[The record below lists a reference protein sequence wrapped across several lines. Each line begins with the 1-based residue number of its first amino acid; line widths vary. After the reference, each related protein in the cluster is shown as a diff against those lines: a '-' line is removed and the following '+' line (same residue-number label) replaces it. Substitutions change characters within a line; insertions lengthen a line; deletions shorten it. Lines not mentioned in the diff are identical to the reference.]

1 MKFTY
6 SYEELREQCRKIYAK
21 WPDASVFDSI
31 PHLPTPPL
39 TEHDMLI
46 EPEEMEC
53 SNVVV
58 YSEEDDV
65 PITNTVEMISDVVES
80 AEIAAEETAKPALPE
95 ATPSPSKE
103 RWTAQTLYIDI
114 LSNDTAAFY
123 SSNAHVLSA
132 DEFKAF
138 AVDIRSKKKDE
149 ALPLLKT
156 YLNTL
161 RTRRTRAN
169 KRLPTDTAPHS

>member
-6 SYEELREQCRKIYAK
+6 SFAELREQCRKIYAK
-21 WPDASVFDSI
+21 WPDASVFDTI
-31 PHLPTPPL
+31 PHLPTPLP
-39 TEHDMLI
+39 TEYEMLI
-46 EPEEMEC
+46 EPEDMEC

-58 YSEEDDV
+58 YSEEDDA

-80 AEIAAEETAKPALPE
+80 VKITAEETVKSVPPE
-95 ATPSPSKE
+95 ATPSLSKD

-114 LSNDTAAFY
+114 LSNDTPAFLA
-123 SSNAHVLSA
+123 SNAHVLSA
-132 DEFKAF
+132 EEFKTF
-138 AVDIRSKKKDE
+138 ADDIKSKKKDE

-161 RTRRTRAN
+161 RTRRTRAK
-169 KRLPTDTAPHS
+169 KRATDSTKPQP